1 MCTYSRKLSVNILV
15 CVCSWLMSGNSF
27 ISCSSGNI
35 SCGISVSNG
44 LLAIKVENVSEV
56 WTVDTSVF
64 DVITFTSSPGLRRH
78 PLPQSYS
85 RSVSIAFKNA
95 NVAFPTGIHMYVSHP
110 HTATLYRKLLA
121 WCTQVLGFASA
132 PALKLLGCCYWFSK
146 TFSEDIAVIKALV
159 LEF

>member
-1 MCTYSRKLSVNILV
+1 MYD
-15 CVCSWLMSGNSF
+15 NSF
-27 ISCSSGNI
+27 ISFSSGNI

-56 WTVDTSVF
+56 WTVDISVF

-95 NVAFPTGIHMYVSHP
+95 NVAFPTGIYVYIRMSTIP
-110 HTATLYRKLLA
+110 IQPALYRMLLA
-121 WCTQVLGFASA
+121 WCTQDLGFA
-132 PALKLLGCCYWFSK
+132 PTLALKLFGCHYWFRK
-146 TFSEDIAVIKALV
+146 TFSEDNTVIEAVV